1 MTHQDQAD
9 TLSGWD
15 SPDCSDVCEMAE
27 FRLYVSTVSPLS
39 SRAIVN
45 ARQFLNTH
53 LPGSYQLTVLDIA
66 KHVLEAKRDQVIAS
80 PTLVRSSPLPSR
92 RVVGDL
98 SDVVRMRDWFCLQAP
113 STP

>member
-1 MTHQDQAD
+1 MTHQDHAD
-9 TLSGWD
+9 TLSEWD
-15 SPDCSDVCEMAE
+15 SPDCSAVCEMAE